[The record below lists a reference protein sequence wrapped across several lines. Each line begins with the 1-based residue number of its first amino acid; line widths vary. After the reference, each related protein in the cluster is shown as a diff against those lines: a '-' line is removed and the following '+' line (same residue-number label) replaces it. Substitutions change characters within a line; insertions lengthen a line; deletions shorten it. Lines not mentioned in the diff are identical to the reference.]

1 MKCFICRRGDTAP
14 GQVTVTLQRGEAI
27 IIFKDVPA
35 DVCQDCGEYYL
46 SEPVTEKLLIRA
58 DEAVKNGAEVGILRF
73 AA

>member
-1 MKCFICRRGDTAP
+1 
-14 GQVTVTLQRGEAI
+14 VTVILQRGEAI

-46 SEPVTEKLLIRA
+46 AEPVTEKLLSRA
-58 DEAVKNGAEVGILRF
+58 DEAVKNGAELEILRF